1 MASKRDFAVGAFV
14 LFGLV
19 ATTVVVLTIGN
30 ERQVF
35 DAKAEFETSLSDV
48 QGLKAGA
55 PVRLSGVDIGNVKSI
70 RHGTKVDDDKLY
82 IRIEV
87 VRKEAVRIREDS
99 VITIANKGLLG
110 DKMLEITPGTPGK
123 PQLKDGGY
131 VRAEPPTDYAAALA
145 DAKELPGQA
154 RLALGNLEK
163 VTATLA
169 EEGTRRDMQQALHSV
184 TVILNNVAQGQG
196 YASRLIND
204 PAEAEK
210 ISRTF
215 DELGRT
221 TRKLNTA
228 LDNVNAVLERV
239 KSGPGT
245 AHALVYDTEGVRTMT
260 QIGDAAGEV
269 ATALKQVREGNGLAK
284 GMLYG
289 GPGQEKLS
297 ENLTAASSD
306 LRAIMKDVRAGK
318 GTVGGLL
325 VDPSIYEDMKSVLG
339 NVQRNDVLRALVR
352 YSIKQDEK
360 KPAIT
365 VDGGEKKPAVSVEGG
380 APRP

>member
-1 MASKRDFAVGAFV
+1 MSNQRDFAVGSFV

-19 ATTVVVLTIGN
+19 ATSAVVLTIGH
-30 ERQVF
+30 ERRVF
-35 DAKAEFETSLSDV
+35 DPKIEYETSFSDV
-48 QGLKAGA
+48 QGLKEGA
-55 PVRLSGVDIGNVKSI
+55 PVRLSGIDIGNVKRI
-70 RHGTKVDDDKLY
+70 RHGDQANDDKLY
-82 IRIEV
+82 VRIEV
-87 VRKEAVRIREDS
+87 VRSEAVRIREDS
-99 VITIANKGLLG
+99 VVSIANKGLLG

-123 PQLKDGGY
+123 PVLPPGGTI
-131 VRAEPPTDYAAALA
+131 RAEPPADYSSLLA
-145 DAKELPGQA
+145 DAKEIPGRA
-154 RLALGNLEK
+154 KLALGNLEK

-169 EEGTRRDMQQALHSV
+169 EESTRRDLQQALHSV

-196 YASRLIND
+196 YASRLLHD

-210 ISRTF
+210 ISRAV
-215 DELGRT
+215 DDLSRT

-228 LDNVNAVLERV
+228 LDHVNAILERV
-239 KSGPGT
+239 KTGPGMV
-245 AHALVYDTEGVRTMT
+245 HSALYENEGMKAVS

-269 ATALKQVREGNGLAK
+269 AVTLRQVREGNGFAK
-284 GMLYG
+284 SMLYG

-306 LRAIMKDVRAGK
+306 LRAIMKDIRAGK
-318 GTVGGLL
+318 GTLGGLL

-360 KPAIT
+360 KPAVT
-365 VDGGEKKPAVSVEGG
+365 VEGG
-380 APRP
+380 PSKP